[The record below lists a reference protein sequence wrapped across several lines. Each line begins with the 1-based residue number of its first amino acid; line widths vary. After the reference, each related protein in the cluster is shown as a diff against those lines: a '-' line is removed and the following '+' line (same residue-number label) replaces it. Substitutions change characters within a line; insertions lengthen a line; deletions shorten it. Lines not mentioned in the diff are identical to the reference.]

1 MSKADLHLHTSR
13 SDGVLSPY
21 QVVNLASKRKLA
33 AIALTDHDTVEGI
46 PEALRAGEEFG
57 IRVVPGIE
65 INTSADNG
73 ELHIL
78 GYYIDHT
85 NAVFTSSLK
94 ELKRA
99 RMRRILN
106 IIEKLNRL
114 GLDITREQVLSR
126 AGKADTIGR
135 PHIARVLLDRG
146 FVSSVKE
153 AFERYIGHGRP
164 AYVERYKLMP
174 REAIALIES
183 SGGVPVLAHP
193 GVLSSV
199 SYIDLCI
206 EEGIQGIEAFHSKH
220 DPGQADAFV
229 EIARRNNLIVT
240 GGSDCHGELKFDGDL
255 LMGRF
260 TLDIKA
266 VDSLKE
272 IADNNKEALKP
283 VKVR

>member
-1 MSKADLHLHTSR
+1 MTFHITIKEVTNVKGGFALHTSR

-57 IRVVPGIE
+57 VRVVPGIE

-114 GLDITREQVLSR
+114 GLDITRSR
-126 AGKADTIGR
+126 YYQG
-135 PHIARVLLDRG
+135 
-146 FVSSVKE
+146 
-153 AFERYIGHGRP
+153 P
-164 AYVERYKLMP
+164 A
-174 REAIALIES
+174 
-183 SGGVPVLAHP
+183 
-193 GVLSSV
+193 
-199 SYIDLCI
+199 
-206 EEGIQGIEAFHSKH
+206 
-220 DPGQADAFV
+220 
-229 EIARRNNLIVT
+229 
-240 GGSDCHGELKFDGDL
+240 
-255 LMGRF
+255 
-260 TLDIKA
+260 
-266 VDSLKE
+266 
-272 IADNNKEALKP
+272 KP
-283 VKVR
+283 IP